1 MSLPYALPT
10 PELQNDPR
18 AVRILAKTIYRELRQ
33 SGLAE
38 GEVMGIASELLSLVA
53 TDMKLR
59 RDGVDSAR

>member
-10 PELQNDPR
+10 TEPKNDAR
-18 AVRILAKTIYRELRQ
+18 ALRILAKTIYRELRS

-59 RDGVDSAR
+59 RDGVDAAR